1 MNARGRSNPS
11 SRRTRR
17 NRGNWFGILIALL
30 TMTGSMSAS
39 SQTLNV
45 PQPWIDYAHQVG
57 RQFQASLETD
67 DEAANQLHRF
77 LEDRVLNAKGDTP
90 PPAIVVRAWIG
101 ADGAVT
107 RVEFDTLGDAK
118 ADATLRQ
125 MLTAHPIAEPPP
137 ADMRQPLRVR
147 LQMTATA
154 DPASG
159 AAATAP

>member
-1 MNARGRSNPS
+1 MNARGRSN
-11 SRRTRR
+11 
-17 NRGNWFGILIALL
+17 RGNQPNRNTWFGMLVALL
-30 TMTGSMSAS
+30 TMTGSVTAG
-39 SQTLNV
+39 SQTLDV

-67 DEAANQLHRF
+67 NDAANQLHQF
-77 LEDRVLNAKGDTP
+77 LEDRILNAKGDTP

-101 ADGAVT
+101 ANGAVT

-154 DPASG
+154 APASG
-159 AAATAP
+159 TPATAP

>member
-1 MNARGRSNPS
+1 MNASGRSNPS
-11 SRRTRR
+11 NRR
-17 NRGNWFGILIALL
+17 NRSNWFGMLIALL
-30 TMTGSMSAS
+30 TMTGSMSVR
-39 SQTLNV
+39 SQTLDV

-67 DEAANQLHRF
+67 NDAANQLHRF
-77 LEDRVLNAKGDTP
+77 LEDRILNAKGATP

-125 MLTAHPIAEPPP
+125 LLTAHPIAEPPP

-159 AAATAP
+159 APATAP